1 MSYGETSFQSLV
13 LEAYHVRYDAIVQL
27 AVLKC
32 PLINTLQQ
40 RTSFVLICFQFF
52 AAPAFLRKVPHNTT
66 KAKRAKNGT
75 QFLKKFSSHLV
86 GSENAIL
93 SRLKCKHFMNSL
105 LSALSVLQ
113 KSPHLVGSEN
123 TILSGS
129 DTKLFHFCMV
139 EQNSRAIFV
148 NSSK

>member
-1 MSYGETSFQSLV
+1 MSRFFHLPQKIFFTALNKSL
-13 LEAYHVRYDAIVQL
+13 II
-27 AVLKC
+27 
-32 PLINTLQQ
+32 PLLQRRRKTEIESQ
-40 RTSFVLICFQFF
+40 KNFF
-52 AAPAFLRKVPHNTT
+52 
-66 KAKRAKNGT
+66 
-75 QFLKKFSSHLV
+75 SHLV

-93 SRLKCKHFMNSL
+93 SRLKCKHFMNPL